1 VLFEGHQA
9 GFPRIRTSVRNLLTT
24 TYAHAFVSVP
34 PVLLGSGVG
43 AALLVDHLV
52 AVLEVTLER
61 CLGQAQFLALVVVQD
76 SIPPLRTLPWWR
88 GGRALLGGR
97 ARDAVLGARRC
108 LVFGNCFLLGCVSLD
123 ITPGRTKKLSR
134 AEEVRAGEGESGCA
148 LWLFCFPAPFA
159 GAILQACQ
167 AGR

>member
-43 AALLVDHLV
+43 AALFVNHLV

-61 CLGQAQFLALVVVQD
+61 CLGQAQFLALVVEQD
-76 SIPPLRTLPWWR
+76 SIPFLESSP
-88 GGRALLGGR
+88 GGGEVGHCLAGVPEMSFSVPGG
-97 ARDAVLGARRC
+97 ASFSVIASYSGASRSISR
-108 LVFGNCFLLGCVSLD
+108 LVV
-123 ITPGRTKKLSR
+123 
-134 AEEVRAGEGESGCA
+134 
-148 LWLFCFPAPFA
+148 
-159 GAILQACQ
+159 
-167 AGR
+167 